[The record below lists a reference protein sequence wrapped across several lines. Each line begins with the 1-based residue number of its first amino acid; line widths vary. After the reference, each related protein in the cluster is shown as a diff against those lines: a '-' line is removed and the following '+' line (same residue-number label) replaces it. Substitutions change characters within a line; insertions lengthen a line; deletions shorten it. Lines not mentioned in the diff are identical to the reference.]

1 MDMNDYQAVAHQT
14 AIYPDLYIGVGE
26 IGPNRIAPW
35 LYPSIGLVGE
45 AGELANKVKK
55 ILRDHNG
62 EMDGDMRH
70 EIALEL
76 GDVLWYVAELAGAIG
91 YSLGSI
97 AEMNEANLRN
107 RAATNSLRGSGDG
120 RGEE

>member
-35 LYPSIGLVGE
+35 LYPSIGLVGD

-55 ILRDHNG
+55 ILRDRNG
-62 EMDGDMRH
+62 RIDGDTRH

-76 GDVLWYVAELAGAIG
+76 GDVLWYVADLAGAIG

-97 AEMNEANLRN
+97 AEMNEAKLRA
-107 RAATNSLRGSGDG
+107 RAVHNSLHGSGDN
-120 RGEE
+120 R